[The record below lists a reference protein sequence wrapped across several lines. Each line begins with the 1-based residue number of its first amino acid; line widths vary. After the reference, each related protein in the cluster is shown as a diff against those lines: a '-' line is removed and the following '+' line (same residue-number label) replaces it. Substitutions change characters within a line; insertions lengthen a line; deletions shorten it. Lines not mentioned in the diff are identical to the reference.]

1 MSWKERIKELRANLG
16 LCDRLLLLLITASF
30 VLRLF
35 LINQDISVIL
45 NKFLADDAYYYYA
58 LAKNIV
64 NGHGIVFNYGIPTN
78 GFHPLYVLILVP
90 IFKLLYP
97 YGVNLP
103 IYASLIILTLFSV
116 GTSIFLYLIVSKFLN
131 KEAGLLAAFI
141 WLFNPYILFVSLM
154 GLETPIQIFFIS
166 LLTYFI
172 VTKGSETHFSTHESV
187 IIGLLIGIIFL
198 SRMDGVFI
206 GIGVIGTFAIRK
218 LFKNGEFRI
227 SNLKR
232 LLQPDLVIMISVA
245 FLMVLPW
252 IAWNLIELNR
262 ITPVSGEA
270 LRMIRLSS
278 SSYPNLVIGSIY
290 KTGTFVANFFFIPFT
305 NIIQGFL
312 VVFLALIAPSIV
324 LILKKDDLI
333 HKLIS
338 SLDFLV
344 ISSVFYYVF
353 YWFYEL
359 GFREWYS
366 LYTSFLVTIVFS
378 TMIVKVIQ
386 RIELKKIKQIA
397 YIILTCILVSAFIFG
412 GIVKYKQGNYP
423 QEKLKWEVANYL
435 ESNIPPNKTIG
446 SFNTGI
452 YQYYTKKHDVI
463 NLDGVMNP
471 EAYQAKKNGSIELY
485 ILEKNI
491 TYIVDPPSYIE
502 KLNRSILSL
511 ESIKTFEMPYYSYRS
526 GEGMKIYKLFKVTPI
541 KNAEAKIK

>member
-1 MSWKERIKELRANLG
+1 MGWIERIKKFRPNLG
-16 LCDRLLLLLITASF
+16 LCDRLLLLLIAVNF

-45 NKFLADDAYYYYA
+45 NKFLADDTYYYFA
-58 LAKNIV
+58 LTKNIV
-64 NGHGIVFNYGIPTN
+64 NGHGIVFNYEIPTN
-78 GFHPLYVLILVP
+78 GFHPLYVLFLVP
-90 IFKLLYP
+90 VFKLLYP

-103 IYASLIILTLFSV
+103 IYASLVILTLFSV
-116 GTSIFLYLIVSKFLN
+116 GTSIFLYLIVSKLLN

-154 GLETPIQIFFIS
+154 GMETPIQIFFIS

-198 SRMDGVFI
+198 SRLDGIFI
-206 GIGVIGTFAIRK
+206 GIGIIGTFAIRK
-218 LFKNGEFRI
+218 LFKNEEFRI
-227 SNLKR
+227 ANLKR
-232 LLQPDLVIMISVA
+232 LLQPDLLIVILVA
-245 FLMVLPW
+245 SLTVLPW

-262 ITPVSGEA
+262 ITPVSGEV
-270 LRMIRLSS
+270 LRMMRLSEL
-278 SSYPNLVIGSIY
+278 SYPNLVIGSIY
-290 KTGTFVANFFFIPFT
+290 TTGTFVANFFFIPFI

-324 LILKKDDLI
+324 LMLGKDDLI

-344 ISSVFYYVF
+344 VSSVSYYAF

-386 RIELKKIKQIA
+386 RTELKKIKQIG
-397 YIILTCILVSAFIFG
+397 YIILICILVSAFIFG
-412 GIVKYKQGNYP
+412 GTVKYKQGNYP
-423 QEKLKWEVANYL
+423 QEKLKWEIANYL
-435 ESNIPPNKTIG
+435 ESNIPPNETIG

-471 EAYQAKKNGSIELY
+471 EAYQAKKEGNIEVY
-485 ILEKNI
+485 ILKKNI
-491 TYIVDPPSYIE
+491 TYIVDPPSYVE
-502 KLNRSILSL
+502 KLNRSISL
-511 ESIKTFEMPYYSYRS
+511 KSIKTFEMPYYSYRK
-526 GEGMKIYKLFKVTPI
+526 GESMEVYKLFKITPA
-541 KNAEAKIK
+541 KNAEVR

>member
-1 MSWKERIKELRANLG
+1 MSWKERIKEFRANLG
-16 LCDRLLLLLITASF
+16 LCDRLLLLLLITASF

-64 NGHGIVFNYGIPTN
+64 NGYGIVFNYGIPTN
-78 GFHPLYVLILVP
+78 GFHPLYVLFLVP
-90 IFKLLYP
+90 VFKLLYP

-103 IYASLIILTLFSV
+103 IYASLVILTLFSV
-116 GTSIFLYLIVSKFLN
+116 GTSIFLYLIVSKLLN

-172 VTKGSETHFSTHESV
+172 VTKGSKTHFSTHESV

-198 SRMDGVFI
+198 SRLDGIFI

-218 LFKNGEFRI
+218 LFKNEEFRI
-227 SNLKR
+227 ANLKR
-232 LLQPDLVIMISVA
+232 LLQPDLVIMILVA
-245 FLMVLPW
+245 SLTVLPW

-262 ITPVSGEA
+262 ITPVSGEV
-270 LRMIRLSS
+270 LRMMRLSN

-290 KTGTFVANFFFIPFT
+290 TTGTFVASFFLIPFA
-305 NIIQGFL
+305 NIIQGVL
-312 VVFLALIAPSIV
+312 VVLLALIAPSIV
-324 LILKKDDLI
+324 LILRKDDLI

-344 ISSVFYYVF
+344 ISSVSYYAF

-359 GFREWYS
+359 GFRGWYS

-435 ESNIPPNKTIG
+435 ESNIPPNETIG

-471 EAYQAKKNGSIELY
+471 EAYQAKKEGNIEAY
-485 ILEKNI
+485 ILKKNI
-491 TYIVDPPSYIE
+491 TYIADPPSCVE
-502 KLNRSILSL
+502 KLNRSVSL
-511 ESIKTFEMPYYSYRS
+511 KSVKTFEMPYYSYRK
-526 GEGMKIYKLFKVTPI
+526 GEGMKVYKLFKIAPA
-541 KNAEAKIK
+541 KNAEVQ

>member
-103 IYASLIILTLFSV
+103 IYASLVILTLFSV

-386 RIELKKIKQIA
+386 RTELKNKQIA
-397 YIILTCILVSAFIFG
+397 YIILTCILVFAFIFS

>member
-1 MSWKERIKELRANLG
+1 MSWKERIKEFRANLG

-103 IYASLIILTLFSV
+103 IYASLVILTLFSV

-386 RIELKKIKQIA
+386 RTELKNKQIA
-397 YIILTCILVSAFIFG
+397 YIILTCILVFAFIFS